1 MSIKQHWLPP
11 ILLVTLSLI
20 WGTSFILI
28 KQGLKAFDPETVGA
42 LRVSAASLFLIP
54 LAIPRLR
61 QLKPVH
67 YGKLFLS
74 GLLAIFIPAFL
85 FAFAQTRLESAV
97 TGIANSLTPIFTL
110 IIGALLFGQQF
121 RRGSVLGIL
130 VGLAGTV
137 LLITGG
143 SGNALGGI
151 NSYSLLVIIA
161 CVFYATNVN
170 FVKYSIADIPSLVI
184 TSVSLML
191 IGPLAVIYL
200 FWGTDFLV
208 ILNTKPGAWQAFGYV
223 VLLGLMSTSVATIIF
238 NKLVKLST
246 PLFTSSVTYI
256 IPIVAVMWGVL
267 DGERLYLNHYL
278 GMAAIIGGV
287 YLANVRKT
295 TSFSGQSALGSPEPA
310 GDRKGSPGHCSS

>member
-1 MSIKQHWLPP
+1 MSARQGWLPL
-11 ILLVTLSLI
+11 ILLITLSLI

-28 KQGLKAFDPETVGA
+28 KQGLKSFDPETVGA
-42 LRVSAASLFLIP
+42 LRVSAASLFLLP

-67 YGKLFLS
+67 YGKLLLS
-74 GLLAIFIPAFL
+74 GLFAIFIPAFL

-110 IIGALLFGQQF
+110 IIGALFFGQQF

-130 VGLAGTV
+130 VGLVGTV

-143 SGNALGGI
+143 SGHTIGGI
-151 NSYSLLVIIA
+151 NSYSLLIIVA
-161 CVFYATNVN
+161 CMFYATNVN
-170 FVKYSIADIPSLVI
+170 FVKYQIADLQSLTI

-191 IGPLAVIYL
+191 IGPLALAYL
-200 FWGTDFLV
+200 FLGTDFLPT
-208 ILNTKPGAWQAFGYV
+208 LSTKPGAWEAFGYI

-256 IPIVAVMWGVL
+256 IPIVAVLWGVL
-267 DGERLYLNHYL
+267 DGEQLYLNHYL
-278 GMAAIIGGV
+278 GMIAIIGGV
-287 YLANVRKT
+287 YLANVRKST
-295 TSFSGQSALGSPEPA
+295 GTIVPPILSSPEPA
-310 GDRKGSPGHCSS
+310 GDQKGSPGRYSS